1 MNVRDLL
8 STCGH
13 PDVCS
18 ITVINMMKHCLVL
31 PTWSANTLLLSFR
44 IGLIIEYNPRIALTV
59 LEVDM
64 SDDYTSTGIAGADK
78 ILGQKG
84 IPRGHSILIAGGPG
98 SGKTTFAIQFLYKG
112 AMEYNEPGI
121 YISLDEDPEDV
132 KKNMSKFGWDLG
144 KLEQEKKLAFI
155 NVSPVR
161 VTSSEKAGL
170 IQLGM
175 KEFKLIKL
183 LEAIRQ
189 GIEGVQAR
197 RVVIDPITIF
207 TLQYPDEVERIY
219 AMRDLIADFRKT
231 GCTNLLISEL
241 RGTGLEREHQF
252 EEYLAQGVIL
262 LRTVMKDD
270 KLTRMFQVEKMR
282 GLAVDNQPRPYDIT
296 SSGIEVYPT
305 LTVFK

>member
-1 MNVRDLL
+1 M
-8 STCGH
+8 
-13 PDVCS
+13 
-18 ITVINMMKHCLVL
+18 I
-31 PTWSANTLLLSFR
+31 
-44 IGLIIEYNPRIALTV
+44 
-59 LEVDM
+59 
-64 SDDYTSTGIAGADK
+64 DDYIPTGILGVDK
-78 ILGQKG
+78 ILGDKG
-84 IPRGHSILIAGGPG
+84 IPRGHSILVAGGPG
-98 SGKTTFAIQFLYKG
+98 SGKTTFAMQFLYKG
-112 AMEYNEPGI
+112 LTENNEPGI

-132 KKNMSKFGWDLG
+132 KKNMSKFGWDLS

-161 VTSSEKAGL
+161 VTSSEKARF

-183 LEAIRQ
+183 LEAIRE
-189 GIEGVQAR
+189 GIDEVQAK

-207 TLQYPDEVERIY
+207 TFQYPDEVERIY

-241 RGTGLEREHQF
+241 KGTGMEREHQF

-262 LRTVMKDD
+262 LRTVMKDS

-282 GLAVDNQPRPYDIT
+282 GLEIDSQPRPYKIT
-296 SSGIEVYPT
+296 NSGIEVYPT